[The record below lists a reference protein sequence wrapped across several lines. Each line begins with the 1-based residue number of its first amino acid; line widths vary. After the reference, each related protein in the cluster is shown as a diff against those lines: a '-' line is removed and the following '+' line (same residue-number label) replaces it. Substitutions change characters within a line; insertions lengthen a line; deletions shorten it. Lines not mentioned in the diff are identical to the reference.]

1 MLRLKRAGLA
11 GLNPLK
17 LIPVEENKRT
27 ANILSMINK
36 MNKKLDNDNG
46 TSTILTTFTI
56 LTDLF
61 KEFEENYI
69 IKNIEYYEIF
79 SISGSIN
86 KSNGTT
92 FEERPIVYVKSI
104 TTRNKKIHDDISR
117 KIDVKLAFYRSTG
130 TSRHDQT
137 ITNFWFPTT
146 KITTIGE
153 IIITKLESSYV
164 SKYEPYKY
172 KSLSEDPTEIIEQ
185 ENILKYGRYI
195 NLTNALI
202 GYFLHINNN
211 KINEDSFDKVS
222 DEYFKSHVGD
232 IIYEMLIPGKPLLI
246 LPVEQTGGK
255 IQKRKLNKRKTHTR
269 KLHKRKLKTI
279 QNNTL

>member
-1 MLRLKRAGLA
+1 MSLRLRAGL
-11 GLNPLK
+11 GLKPLK

-27 ANILSMINK
+27 SNILSMINK

-69 IKNIEYYEIF
+69 IENIEYYEIF
-79 SISGSIN
+79 SIFGGIN

-104 TTRNKKIHDDISR
+104 TTRNKKIPDDISR
-117 KIDVKLAFYRSTG
+117 KIDVNLAFYRSTG

-164 SKYEPYKY
+164 SKYEQYKY
-172 KSLSEDPTEIIEQ
+172 KSLSDDPTEVTEQ

-195 NLTNALI
+195 NLTNALV
-202 GYFLHINNN
+202 GYFLYINNG
-211 KINEDSFDKVS
+211 KINEDSFEKVY
-222 DEYFKSHVGD
+222 DEYFKWHVGD
-232 IIYEMLIPGKPLLI
+232 IIYEMLIPDKPLLK
-246 LPVEQTGGK
+246 LPVEQSGGKIHNRKMKNKTIHRRKTQFK
-255 IQKRKLNKRKTHTR
+255 IQKRKTKIIK
-269 KLHKRKLKTI
+269 K
-279 QNNTL
+279 